1 MAFDIIHD
9 TEQTMNDEQKLLWDR
24 LFKELDGIKVAHKES
39 YDTLSDRVSV
49 LEKWQYK
56 ILGAAAVISVV
67 APIVY
72 EAIK

>member
-1 MAFDIIHD
+1 MSFDTIQA

-24 LFKELDGIKVAHKES
+24 LFKELDGIKISHKES
-39 YDTLSDRVSV
+39 YGTLSDRVSV

-56 ILGAAAVISVV
+56 ILGAAAVISAV

-72 EAIK
+72 EVIK

>member
-1 MAFDIIHD
+1 MSFDTIHD

-24 LFKELDGIKVAHKES
+24 LFKELDGIKVSHKES

-56 ILGAAAVISVV
+56 ILGAAAVISAV
-67 APIVY
+67 APFIY
-72 EAIK
+72 EAMK